1 MKKVFISVLAAA
13 LCLAAPAW
21 AQDNAKKS
29 DKPHSA
35 AEVQKDVQDH
45 QAMADA
51 HVAAAKCLQAG
62 KGEKE
67 CHAQLVKDCKGLG
80 IGKFCGMKHKH

>member
-1 MKKVFISVLAAA
+1 MSKIFISVLAAA
-13 LCLAAPAW
+13 LCLTAPAW
-21 AQDNAKKS
+21 AQDKAKNS

-45 QAMADA
+45 LAMADA

-80 IGKFCGMKHKH
+80 IGTLCGMKHKH